1 MNKIKKIINYFFRKF
16 KNCYYNILNYI
27 DVLKDFQEFRKLSK
41 VNEKPK
47 FKDRKLIFTEKSNNH
62 SFDAHYI
69 YHPAWAI
76 RILKKLNP
84 KKHIDISSVLSF
96 STQLSAFIPTEYYD
110 YRIAN
115 IKLKNLKTKFAD
127 LTNLPFDDESLE
139 SISCMHTVEHI
150 GLGRYG
156 DAINPDGDKIAMKE
170 LQRVIRKGGYL
181 LFVVP
186 VGRPRIC
193 FNAHR
198 VYSYKQIVKEFD
210 KCLLK
215 EFVVLLDDY
224 EKGLQKNVP
233 ERILNK
239 QNYACGC
246 FLFKKK

>member
-1 MNKIKKIINYFFRKF
+1 MKKIINYFL
-16 KNCYYNILNYI
+16 KNLKNIYNGFLDRI
-27 DVLKDFQEFRKLSK
+27 DVYMDFWSFNKLS
-41 VNEKPK
+41 EIDQKPK
-47 FKDRKLIFTEKSNNH
+47 FKDRKLIFSEKSNSH

-115 IKLKNLKTKFAD
+115 VKLNNFKTKFAD
-127 LTNLPFDDESLE
+127 LMNLPFEDCSIESL
-139 SISCMHTVEHI
+139 SCMHTVEHI

-156 DAINPDGDKIAMKE
+156 DTINPEGDRIAMKE
-170 LQRVIRKGGYL
+170 LQRVMKKGGYL

-186 VGRPRIC
+186 IGRSRIC

-198 VYSYKQIVKEFD
+198 VYSYKQIIKEFD
-210 KCLLK
+210 KCVLK

-246 FLFKKK
+246 FLFKKN